1 MSDGVERRVTVSV
14 IIPALQEARNIG
26 AAIASARAGG
36 ADEILVVDGGST
48 DGTLELARSADVVL
62 SGTRGRARQQNA
74 GAERSRGD
82 VLLFLHADCRLAMGA
97 CEQIRSAL
105 ADPAVIGGCFC
116 QRIDAMGWRYRVVER
131 GNLLRV
137 LVSGWMYGDQG
148 LFIRREVFERLGGF
162 PEVRLMED
170 WLLSRRL
177 VRAGRTAVLPGPLL
191 VSARRWQQ
199 AGLVRQTLRN
209 WLLLM
214 LASAGVPPDNLA
226 RWYPTVR

>member
-1 MSDGVERRVTVSV
+1 MSDGVGQPLTVSV
-14 IIPALQEARNIG
+14 IIPVLQEAGNIG

-36 ADEILVVDGGST
+36 ADEVVVVDGGST
-48 DGTLELARSADVVL
+48 DETVELARSADWVL
-62 SGTRGRARQQNA
+62 TGTRGRARQQNA

-97 CEQIRSAL
+97 CDQIRRVL
-105 ADPAVIGGCFC
+105 ADPAVAGGCFC
-116 QRIDAMGWRYRVVER
+116 QRIDAASWRYRIVER
-131 GNLLRV
+131 GNLIRV
-137 LVSGWMYGDQG
+137 LASGWMYGDQG
-148 LFIRREVFERLGGF
+148 LFVRRNVFERLGGF
-162 PEVRLMED
+162 PDVRLMED

-209 WLLLM
+209 WSLLM
-214 LASAGVPPDNLA
+214 LASAGVPPDELA
-226 RWYPTVR
+226 RWYPIVR

>member
-1 MSDGVERRVTVSV
+1 MSDGIAQPPTVSV
-14 IIPALQEARNIG
+14 VIPVLQEAGNIA
-26 AAIASARAGG
+26 AAIASARAAR
-36 ADEILVVDGGST
+36 ADEIVVVDGGST
-48 DGTLELARSADVVL
+48 DGTVELARSADWVL
-62 SGTRGRARQQNA
+62 TGTRGRARQQNA

-97 CEQIRSAL
+97 CDQIRRVL
-105 ADPAVIGGCFC
+105 ADPAVAGGCFC
-116 QRIDAMGWRYRVVER
+116 QRIDAAGWRYRIVER
-131 GNLLRV
+131 GNLIRV
-137 LVSGWMYGDQG
+137 LASGWMYGDQG
-148 LFIRREVFERLGGF
+148 LFVRRDVFEGLGGF

-177 VRAGRTAVLPGPLL
+177 LRAGRTAVLPGPLL

-214 LASAGVPPDNLA
+214 LASAGVPPDELA
-226 RWYPTVR
+226 KWYPIVR